1 MKKISNNPECFTIT
15 TKEIARNNF
24 ILSPHYYIE
33 KKKNNLINKWFKEL
47 SLKQK
52 EMLKSYFEFEKELHK
67 R

>member
-1 MKKISNNPECFTIT
+1 MKKISDNPECFSISM
-15 TKEIARNNF
+15 KEIKNNNM

-33 KKKNNLINKWFKEL
+33 KKKHNKINKWFKEL

>member
-1 MKKISNNPECFTIT
+1 MKKISDKPLCFTISM
-15 TKEIARNNF
+15 KEIAKNNF
-24 ILSPHYYIE
+24 ILSPEYYIE
-33 KKKNNLINKWFKEL
+33 KKKHNKLNKWFKEL